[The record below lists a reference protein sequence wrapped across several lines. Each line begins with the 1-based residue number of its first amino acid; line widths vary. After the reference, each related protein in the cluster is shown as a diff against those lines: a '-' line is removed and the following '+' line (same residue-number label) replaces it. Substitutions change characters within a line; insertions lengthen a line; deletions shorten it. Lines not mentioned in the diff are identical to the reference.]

1 MKANAVLLDLKSEQ
15 QQKFDLFSKAL
26 PDHEIIEYDCKL
38 SDEQRERIRYAAV
51 WAPEAGL
58 LASLPNLEVI
68 FSSGAGVDH
77 VFAAPQLPDR
87 PLVRFVDP
95 DLTGRMVE
103 WVVLQVLMHLRQQR
117 QYDANQ
123 REGRWEETQQPAAY
137 QVTVGIMG
145 FGELGQAAAR
155 ALAPLGFQLSAWS
168 RSPKTVDSVKTF
180 HGDDQLDDFLA
191 GTDFLV
197 SLLPHT
203 KETHGVLSSALFA
216 KLKRGQFGVGP
227 VLINAGRGKSQV
239 EADIVKALHDGTL
252 AGVSLDVFE
261 TEPLPADSPLWTF
274 ENAILTPHNAAVSDA
289 NALANYVTDQIKRY
303 EKGEPLENVVDRKRG
318 Y

>member
-1 MKANAVLLDLKSEQ
+1 MKANAVLLDLKHEPH
-15 QQKFDLFSKAL
+15 QKFELFCELL
-26 PDHEIIEYDCKL
+26 PDHEVIEYNGAL
-38 SDEQRERIRYAAV
+38 SDGQRERIRYAAV

-77 VFAAPQLPDR
+77 VFADPQLPDQ
-87 PLVRFVDP
+87 PIVRFVDP

-103 WVVLQVLMHLRQQR
+103 WVVLQTLMHLRQQR
-117 QYDANQ
+117 QYDSYQ
-123 REGRWEETQQPAAY
+123 RGCRWEETPQPAAHE
-137 QVTVGIMG
+137 VAVGIMG
-145 FGELGQAAAR
+145 LGELGQAAAR
-155 ALAPLGFQLSAWS
+155 ALRPLGFHLRAWS
-168 RSPKTVDSVKTF
+168 RSPKSMADVTTFYGDS
-180 HGDDQLDDFLA
+180 QLDRFLG

-203 KETHGVLSSALFA
+203 KETHGVLNGTLFA
-216 KLKRGQFGVGP
+216 KLRRGHIDVGP

-239 EADIVKALHDGTL
+239 EADIVMALNDGTL

-261 TEPLPADSPLWTF
+261 TEPLPADSPLWGF

-289 NALANYVTDQIKRY
+289 KALANYVTGQIKRY
-303 EKGEPLENVVDRKRG
+303 EKGESLENVVDHERG

>member
-1 MKANAVLLDLKSEQ
+1 MSANAVLLDLKSER

-26 PDHEIIEYDCKL
+26 PDHEIIEYDGSL

-58 LASLPNLEVI
+58 LASLPRLQVI

-77 VFAAPQLPDR
+77 VFADPLLPDQ

-95 DLTGRMVE
+95 DLSGRMVE
-103 WVVLQVLMHLRQQR
+103 WVVLQCLMHLRQQR

-123 REGRWEETQQPAAY
+123 RERRWEETPQPAAY
-137 QVTVGIMG
+137 QVAVGIMG

-155 ALAPLGFQLSAWS
+155 ALASLGLQLRAWS
-168 RSPKTVDSVKTF
+168 RSPKRMDPVTTF
-180 HGDDQLDDFLA
+180 HGDDQLDDFLG

-203 KETHGVLSSALFA
+203 NETNGILNSTLFS
-216 KLKRGQFGVGP
+216 KMRHDHINTGP

-239 EADIVKALHDGTL
+239 ETDIINALQDGTL

-261 TEPLPADSPLWTF
+261 TEPLCAQSPLWGF
-274 ENAILTPHNAAVSDA
+274 ENAILTPHNAAVSDPA
-289 NALANYVTDQIKRY
+289 ALANYVAGQIKRY
-303 EKGEPLENVVDRKRG
+303 EKGEPLQYLVDRCRG

>member
-1 MKANAVLLDLKSEQ
+1 MSANAILLDLKHER
-15 QQKFDLFSKAL
+15 QQKLLLFSEAL
-26 PDHEIIEYDCKL
+26 PDHEIIEYEGEL
-38 SDEQRERIRYAAV
+38 SDEQRACIRYAAV
-51 WAPEAGL
+51 WAPEVGL

-77 VFAAPQLPDR
+77 VFADPQLPDQ

-103 WVVLQVLMHLRQQR
+103 WVVLQCLMHLRQQR
-117 QYDANQ
+117 RYNANQ
-123 REGRWEETQQPAAY
+123 RERRWHETPQPAAG
-137 QVTVGIMG
+137 QVCVGIMG
-145 FGELGQAAAR
+145 FGELGQASAR
-155 ALAPLGFQLSAWS
+155 ALSELGFQLRAWS
-168 RSPKTVDSVKTF
+168 RSPKVVDGVVSF
-180 HGDDQLDDFLA
+180 HGDDQLNEFLA

-203 KETHGVLSSALFA
+203 AETTGILNKTLFS
-216 KLKRGQFGVGP
+216 KLRRDHVTVGP
-227 VLINAGRGKSQV
+227 VFINAGRGKTQI
-239 EADIVKALHDGTL
+239 EDDIVAALEDKTL

-261 TEPLPADSPLWTF
+261 TEPLSSDSPLWGF

-289 NALANYVTDQIKRY
+289 NALANYVAGQIKRY
-303 EKGEPLENVVDRKRG
+303 EAGQSLENVVDRNRG

>member
-1 MKANAVLLDLKSEQ
+1 MSTNAILLDLKYEQ
-15 QQKFDLFSKAL
+15 HQKSFLFSKAL
-26 PDHEIIEYDCKL
+26 PDHEIIEYGGTL
-38 SDEQRERIRYAAV
+38 SEEQRERIRYAAV

-77 VFAAPQLPDR
+77 VFADPQLPGQ

-103 WVVLQVLMHLRQQR
+103 WVVLQCLMHLRQQR

-123 REGRWEETQQPAAY
+123 RGRRWHETPQPAAG

-145 FGELGQAAAR
+145 FGELGQGSAR
-155 ALAPLGFQLSAWS
+155 ALSVLGFQLQAWS
-168 RSPKTVDSVKTF
+168 RSPKTMEGVATF
-180 HGDDQLDDFLA
+180 HGEYQLDEFLS

-203 KETHGVLSSALFA
+203 EATTGILNKALFA
-216 KLKRGQFGVGP
+216 KLRREHIEAGP
-227 VLINAGRGKSQV
+227 VLINAGRGKTQI
-239 EADIVKALHDGTL
+239 EDDIVSALNDKTL

-261 TEPLPADSPLWTF
+261 TEPLSADSALWGF

-289 NALANYVTDQIKRY
+289 AALTNYVAGQIRRY
-303 EKGEPLENVVDRKRG
+303 EAGEPLENVVDRNRG